1 MLLLLLSAPSGA
13 QEIVTGGAVP
23 DGLNGQVFRP
33 SIDSERT
40 LWTNDT
46 LLAPDA
52 YSMGRFMLSY
62 VNDPLIY
69 IDGAGTRTELISDLL
84 QLNLLG
90 AHTRGDFRFGIDA
103 PLYLRS
109 AGDATGGETG
119 LGDITAGVRYT
130 AVDRR
135 TAPLGTALAFNATLP
150 TSTVDAPLGISG
162 LGWEIEGI
170 VDKEIGNVLLA
181 ANLGHR
187 GQNEVLLENV
197 EWDDQFFSRV
207 GVGYALSDDAGLSA
221 DFSSNLTY
229 AGLGDGGTPLELVGG
244 GYRRVSENL
253 MLRGGL
259 GTGLNG
265 ALGSPKVRVLFA
277 LAFEP
282 PREIPD
288 TDLDGLL
295 DNVDSCPEQPEDMDG
310 VRDGD
315 GCPEPT
321 VVTVVAKSSDGTTL
335 TGATWTLGDESGT
348 SGGQGEMFGGEY
360 DLSVTAE
367 GYAVISSA
375 WKIPDAETHEIEVT
389 LDPLV
394 VMGSLLVKA
403 IDQDGNPVPAKW
415 QARMTGQ
422 RGIDTE
428 TPLEVAAGEY
438 DLIVTA
444 DGFLPARTSAVVVK
458 ETVAEVVVT
467 LEPAKA
473 TVVGERIDIKESV
486 YFETSKDVIKSA
498 SHKLL
503 NDVAEI
509 LIAHEEL
516 TNVRIEGHTDSRG
529 SATYNKDLSQRRA
542 ESVRRYL
549 IERGVAAE
557 RLEAIGYGE
566 EKPLVSGNNESAWSQ
581 NRRVDFFVTGRSD
594 EE

>member
-1 MLLLLLSAPSGA
+1 MLIFLLTAPAGA

-46 LLAPDA
+46 LLAPDK

-62 VNDPLIY
+62 VNDPLTY
-69 IDGAGTRTELISDLL
+69 TDGAGTRTELVSDLL

-90 AHTRGDFRFGIDA
+90 GHTRGPVRFGLDV

-119 LGDITAGVRYT
+119 LGDITAGLRYT
-130 AVDRR
+130 AIDRR
-135 TAPLGTALAFNATLP
+135 TAPIGAALAFNATLP
-150 TSTVDAPLGISG
+150 TATVDAPLGING

-187 GQNEVLLENV
+187 GQNEVLMENV
-197 EWDDQFFSRV
+197 EWDDQFFSRL
-207 GVGYALSDDAGLSA
+207 GVGYALSDDGGLSA

-229 AGLGDGGTPLELVGG
+229 AGLGDGGTPLELIGG
-244 GYRRVSENL
+244 GYRRVNDNL
-253 MLRGGL
+253 MLRGGI

-265 ALGSPKVRVLFA
+265 ALGAPKLRVLVA

-282 PREIPD
+282 PRDILD

-295 DNVDSCPEQPEDMDG
+295 DNVDSCPKQPEDIDG
-310 VRDGD
+310 VQDGD

-321 VVTVVAKSSDGTTL
+321 VVTVVVKSSDGTAL
-335 TGATWTLGDESGT
+335 SAATWVLGDESGK

-360 DLSVTAE
+360 DLTVQAE
-367 GYAVISSA
+367 GFASTGST
-375 WKIPDAETHEIEVT
+375 WQIPDAETHQIEVT
-389 LDPLV
+389 LEQLV
-394 VMGSLLVKA
+394 GMGSLLVRA
-403 IDQDGNPVPAKW
+403 IDQDGNPVAAKW
-415 QARMTGQ
+415 QARGTEL
-422 RGIDTE
+422 RGV
-428 TPLEVAAGEY
+428 EVGSEMDIAAGEY
-438 DLIVTA
+438 NLIVTA
-444 DGFLPARTSAVVVK
+444 DGYLPVRETTMVVQD
-458 ETVAEVVVT
+458 TVAEVVVT

-486 YFETSKDVIKSA
+486 YFETNKDIIKSA

-503 NDVAEI
+503 NDIAEI
-509 LIAHEEL
+509 LIAHSEL
-516 TNVRIEGHTDSRG
+516 TGIRIEGHTDDRG
-529 SATYNKDLSQRRA
+529 SAEHNKDLSQRRA
-542 ESVRRYL
+542 EAVRRYL
-549 IERGVAAE
+549 IERGVEAE
-557 RLEAIGYGE
+557 RLQAVGYGE
-566 EKPLVSGNNESAWSQ
+566 EKPVVSGNNASAWSQ
-581 NRRVDFFVTGRSD
+581 NRRVDFFVSARND
-594 EE
+594 E